1 MHFSLKFWS
10 EVGILCIPLYWYLH
24 TKIPWL
30 FPDFYTFST
39 FFPEFF
45 RYSMTSSKNFPV
57 SMFFRFS
64 SFCGN
69 LDNCKLS
76 QEDCI
81 YLRKFPKGKYSPY
94 CESCIKSNFTRKLFF
109 VSQHHLSSFYVMD
122 KKLKRNQFL
131 VRNPKQMFIKN
142 LGEMV
147 KSMEQLVRNVIKQEK
162 NERKLIRTREK
173 AEVVKA
179 VYPKKH
185 FQLYKKHRWGH
196 FFKVRQK
203 NVSVRRFWTTSPL
216 ADDIRVLSSNSAR
229 NACNLRNTSRVQRC
243 TWISK
248 SQ

>member
-1 MHFSLKFWS
+1 MHFPLKFWS

-147 KSMEQLVRNVIKQEK
+147 KSMEQLVRNAIKQEK
-162 NERKLIRTREK
+162 NERKLIRTR
-173 AEVVKA
+173 
-179 VYPKKH
+179 
-185 FQLYKKHRWGH
+185 
-196 FFKVRQK
+196 
-203 NVSVRRFWTTSPL
+203 
-216 ADDIRVLSSNSAR
+216 
-229 NACNLRNTSRVQRC
+229 
-243 TWISK
+243 
-248 SQ
+248 